1 MVGISFLTSF
11 ILSLTVFPV
20 TKSVKSGI
28 LSSIFFNLVLYTSLL
43 TTSFFMTSLS
53 LLKATV
59 AGTSLSKSNWSKS
72 DFKFANSTYLA
83 NCDISAYVQV
93 FKFYFCSIIR

>member
-11 ILSLTVFPV
+11 ILSLTVFLV

-28 LSSIFFNLVLYTSLL
+28 LSSIFFNLVLYTSL
-43 TTSFFMTSLS
+43 FMTSLS